1 MGKTLREETAVRG
14 AVIRGRVRGTCALL
28 VLYAYRADQIM
39 DTKLDSSQEVVVPI
53 IHLVPS
59 CMELIKKVSQSLN
72 MDP

>member
-39 DTKLDSSQEVVVPI
+39 DTKLDSSREVLVHI
-53 IHLVPS
+53 IYLVPS

>member
-39 DTKLDSSQEVVVPI
+39 DTKPDSAKEVLVPI
-53 IHLVPS
+53 IYLVPS
-59 CMELIKKVSQSLN
+59 CMELMKKSRN
-72 MDP
+72 H